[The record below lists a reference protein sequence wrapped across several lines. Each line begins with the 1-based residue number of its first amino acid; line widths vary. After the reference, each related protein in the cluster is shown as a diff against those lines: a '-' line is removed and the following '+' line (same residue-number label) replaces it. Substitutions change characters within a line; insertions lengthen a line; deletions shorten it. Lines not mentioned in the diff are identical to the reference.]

1 MPEVRTNLPDKL
13 HRSLKEEAA
22 HKGTHL
28 KDLIAKV
35 LEEHAQNNSK
45 REEERR

>member
-1 MPEVRTNLPDKL
+1 MPEVRTSLSDKL

-22 HKGTHL
+22 RNGTHL

-35 LEEHAQNNSK
+35 LAEHTQNNTKSEK
-45 REEERR
+45 ERR